1 MLIGIVVLFAPGT
14 STPGYPLSQLNGL
27 LDGFHANPTLGPKL
41 CQSWFFSKLSLPPLA
56 YTTAPLIPRLGSIV
70 SKSKFA
76 QCPYFSCSR
85 KLTTHRTP
93 RLSVSL
99 GVTFQLSCA
108 NRSIPFRRPYR
119 LIGVACE
126 ALFTSPSR
134 KLANPNPTWFP
145 HDCEDAP
152 VALFEKLKVIAPEPE
167 V

>member
-14 STPGYPLSQLNGL
+14 STPGYPLSQLNGLLAEFVPWNPGAKAYGTPDQYVMPIGTYVMLNEPRNTTL

-99 GVTFQLSCA
+99 DRKST
-108 NRSIPFRRPYR
+108 R
-119 LIGVACE
+119 LNSSH
-126 ALFTSPSR
+126 L
-134 KLANPNPTWFP
+134 
-145 HDCEDAP
+145 
-152 VALFEKLKVIAPEPE
+152 VISYA
-167 V
+167 VF